1 MSLFKKKAPKYTPP
15 PLPPTPTEEPQ
26 QQNGVDNNNGT
37 QKSQL
42 VFHCQQAHGSPL
54 GLISG
59 FSNVKELYQKIAEC
73 YDFPADDVSIWNYKP
88 VILDSLVW
96 LTKLRSA
103 INVIALLTCF
113 TARISLIKQSVVSS
127 IS

>member
-1 MSLFKKKAPKYTPP
+1 MSLFKKKAPKYAPP
-15 PLPPTPTEEPQ
+15 PVPQSPTTEDPHQ
-26 QQNGVDNNNGT
+26 QANGVDNNNGS

-73 YDFPADDVSIWNYKP
+73 YDFPPDEV
-88 VILDSLVW
+88 
-96 LTKLRSA
+96 RE
-103 INVIALLTCF
+103 
-113 TARISLIKQSVVSS
+113 
-127 IS
+127 

>member
-15 PLPPTPTEEPQ
+15 PVPPTPVEEPE

-73 YDFPADDVSIWNYKP
+73 YDFPADDVSSK
-88 VILDSLVW
+88 
-96 LTKLRSA
+96 
-103 INVIALLTCF
+103 
-113 TARISLIKQSVVSS
+113 
-127 IS
+127 

>member
-1 MSLFKKKAPKYTPP
+1 MSLFKKKPPKYTAPPVPP
-15 PLPPTPTEEPQ
+15 PPEEVPNHQ
-26 QQNGVDNNNGT
+26 SNGVDNNNGT

-73 YDFPADDVSIWNYKP
+73 YDFPPEDVSIFLEHKTIMIEYNCKKKSC
-88 VILDSLVW
+88 SL
-96 LTKLRSA
+96 
-103 INVIALLTCF
+103 
-113 TARISLIKQSVVSS
+113 
-127 IS
+127 

>member
-1 MSLFKKKAPKYTPP
+1 MSLFKKKAPKYAPP
-15 PLPPTPTEEPQ
+15 PVPPTVPAEESQ
-26 QQNGVDNNNGT
+26 HANGVDNNNGT

-73 YDFPADDVSIWNYKP
+73 YDFPPEDVRYFKY
-88 VILDSLVW
+88 
-96 LTKLRSA
+96 
-103 INVIALLTCF
+103 
-113 TARISLIKQSVVSS
+113 
-127 IS
+127 

>member
-1 MSLFKKKAPKYTPP
+1 MFKPKRAQKYAPQRPSAPP
-15 PLPPTPTEEPQ
+15 AEEHQ
-26 QQNGVDNNNGT
+26 QSNGVDNNNGT

-73 YDFPADDVSIWNYKP
+73 YDFPPEDVSY
-88 VILDSLVW
+88 
-96 LTKLRSA
+96 
-103 INVIALLTCF
+103 F
-113 TARISLIKQSVVSS
+113 VSS
-127 IS
+127 YSIHITTPTLNKYNSISYSS

>member
-15 PLPPTPTEEPQ
+15 PVPQSPVEEPQ
-26 QQNGVDNNNGT
+26 QQANGVDNNNGA

-73 YDFPADDVSIWNYKP
+73 YDFPPDEVRFFSIF
-88 VILDSLVW
+88 
-96 LTKLRSA
+96 LRSLT
-103 INVIALLTCF
+103 NVCTRYPLKRFLKNKF
-113 TARISLIKQSVVSS
+113 LIHC
-127 IS
+127 

>member
-1 MSLFKKKAPKYTPP
+1 MSLFKKKAPKYTAP
-15 PLPPTPTEEPQ
+15 PLPPVPAEEVAPPS
-26 QQNGVDNNNGT
+26 NGVDNNNGS

-73 YDFPADDVSIWNYKP
+73 YDFPPEDVRNHF
-88 VILDSLVW
+88 L
-96 LTKLRSA
+96 
-103 INVIALLTCF
+103 
-113 TARISLIKQSVVSS
+113 SLIVMINNYLPRTCSS
-127 IS
+127 RSRAFGKLVFIFYSS

>member
-15 PLPPTPTEEPQ
+15 PVPPTPTEEYQ
-26 QQNGVDNNNGT
+26 QQNGADNNNGT

-73 YDFPADDVSIWNYKP
+73 YDFPAEDVSTNVFNRI
-88 VILDSLVW
+88 
-96 LTKLRSA
+96 KL
-103 INVIALLTCF
+103 
-113 TARISLIKQSVVSS
+113 
-127 IS
+127 

>member
-1 MSLFKKKAPKYTPP
+1 MSLFKKRAPKYAPP
-15 PLPPTPTEEPQ
+15 PVPQPPAEDAHTQ
-26 QQNGVDNNNGT
+26 SNGVDNNNG

-73 YDFPADDVSIWNYKP
+73 YDFPPDDVSLVFCICTYIYEYFW
-88 VILDSLVW
+88 VIIFDD
-96 LTKLRSA
+96 
-103 INVIALLTCF
+103 
-113 TARISLIKQSVVSS
+113 
-127 IS
+127 

>member
-1 MSLFKKKAPKYTPP
+1 MRALTFLTENFYTVTFSASTMSLFKKKAPKIPSPPAPTAP
-15 PLPPTPTEEPQ
+15 PLEDVNNT
-26 QQNGVDNNNGT
+26 NGVDNNNGA

-73 YDFPADDVSIWNYKP
+73 YDFPPEDVSFFCSK
-88 VILDSLVW
+88 
-96 LTKLRSA
+96 LTLS
-103 INVIALLTCF
+103 
-113 TARISLIKQSVVSS
+113 
-127 IS
+127 

>member
-15 PLPPTPTEEPQ
+15 PVPPTPVEDTESQ
-26 QQNGVDNNNGT
+26 SNGVDNSNGT

-59 FSNVKELYQKIAEC
+59 FSNVKELYEKIAEC
-73 YDFPADDVSIWNYKP
+73 YEFSPEDVSYLF
-88 VILDSLVW
+88 VL
-96 LTKLRSA
+96 
-103 INVIALLTCF
+103 
-113 TARISLIKQSVVSS
+113 
-127 IS
+127 

>member
-1 MSLFKKKAPKYTPP
+1 MSLFKKKAPKYAPP
-15 PLPPTPTEEPQ
+15 PVPPMPALPTTVDPETQ
-26 QQNGVDNNNGT
+26 QSNGVDNNNGS

-73 YDFPADDVSIWNYKP
+73 YDFPPEDVSVLFI
-88 VILDSLVW
+88 
-96 LTKLRSA
+96 T
-103 INVIALLTCF
+103 T
-113 TARISLIKQSVVSS
+113 
-127 IS
+127 